1 MSPPAGIK
9 YAQPLI
15 HSKAPNPMKDY
26 YGWRARIG
34 LIYPAEG
41 LVIEPE
47 FHAMAPEGVSVH
59 PTRIDLSSTTLEG
72 LSTMMDDDRID
83 VAARLYGRAPL
94 QVLTFGGT
102 SATFMRGMGY
112 DQEIIS
118 RMEAALPGVPAST
131 TSTASVRALNAL
143 GAKKVSFVGP
153 YVTEV
158 TERGRNF
165 FEQTGFEVTGAHGLE
180 ISDNLEL
187 NNLSLER
194 VYEFTKKSAEPEAD
208 AVFISC
214 TGIRT
219 VGAIAALEADLGRPV
234 VSAIQATF
242 WDALR
247 ISGVHDAQPGFGSLF
262 DC

>member
-1 MSPPAGIK
+1 
-9 YAQPLI
+9 
-15 HSKAPNPMKDY
+15 MKDY

-41 LVIEPE
+41 LVMEPE
-47 FHAMAPEGVSVH
+47 FHAMAPDGVSIH
-59 PTRIDLSSTTLEG
+59 PTRIDLSKTTLTG
-72 LSTMMDDDRID
+72 LSEMMDDDRLD
-83 VAARLYGRAPL
+83 VAAQLYGRAPL
-94 QVLTFGGT
+94 HVLTFGGT
-102 SATFMRGMGY
+102 SASFMRGIGY
-112 DQEIIS
+112 DNEVIA

-131 TSTASVRALNAL
+131 TSTASVRALQAL
-143 GAKKVSFVGP
+143 GTKRVSFVGP
-153 YVTEV
+153 YVREI
-158 TERGRNF
+158 TERGRRF
-165 FEQTGFEVTGAHGLE
+165 FEETGFEVTGAHGLE

-187 NNLSLER
+187 NDLSLER
-194 VYEFTKKSAEPEAD
+194 VYEFTKRSAEPEAD

-247 ISGVHDAQPGFGSLF
+247 ISNVQDVEPGFGSLF
-262 DC
+262 EH

>member
-1 MSPPAGIK
+1 MLT
-9 YAQPLI
+9 LI
-15 HSKAPNPMKDY
+15 RSEVPHLMKDY

-41 LVIEPE
+41 LVMEPE
-47 FHAMAPEGVSVH
+47 FHAMAPEGVSIH
-59 PTRIDLSSTTLEG
+59 PTRIDLSKTTLQG
-72 LSTMMDDDRID
+72 LSAMMDDNRLD

-94 QVLTFGGT
+94 HVLTFGGT
-102 SATFMRGMGY
+102 SASFMRGIAY
-112 DQEIIS
+112 DKAVIA

-131 TSTASVRALNAL
+131 TSTASVKALQAL
-143 GAKKVSFVGP
+143 GAKRVSFVGP
-153 YVTEV
+153 YVTEI
-158 TERGRNF
+158 TERGRQF
-165 FEQTGFEVTGAHGLE
+165 FEATGFEVTGAHGLE

-194 VYEFTKKSAEPEAD
+194 VYEFTKKSAEPQAD
-208 AVFISC
+208 VIFISC

-219 VGAIAALEADLGRPV
+219 VGAIAALESDLGRPV

-247 ISGVHDAQPGFGSLF
+247 ISGVSAGKPGFVSLF
-262 DC
+262 SH